1 MITPS
6 MVDAVLGF
14 LFGNLWRT
22 AALALAVVAGWKSL
36 QLDSAQQA
44 LAIAEG
50 RAEIAEGN
58 EKLTATSW
66 ELAGAQLQVELS
78 ACQAQWVAVTER
90 SGYLIA
96 QALAEATRA
105 ADELSAFRSKWEART
120 QQCGA
125 MLLEMERACPELAD
139 Y

>member
-1 MITPS
+1 MS
-6 MVDAVLGF
+6 AAALARGVWGF
-14 LFGNLWRT
+14 LAGNLWRT
-22 AALALAVVAGWKSL
+22 AALALAAVAVTQSL
-36 QLDSAQQA
+36 RLDSAQQA
-44 LAIAEG
+44 LTIAEG

-58 EKLTATSW
+58 ERLTATTW
-66 ELAGAQLQVELS
+66 ELSHLQLQGELAS
-78 ACQAQWVAVTER
+78 CQDQWVEVTQSSNR
-90 SGYLIA
+90 LIA

-105 ADELSAFRSKWEART
+105 ADELSAFKSRWGART